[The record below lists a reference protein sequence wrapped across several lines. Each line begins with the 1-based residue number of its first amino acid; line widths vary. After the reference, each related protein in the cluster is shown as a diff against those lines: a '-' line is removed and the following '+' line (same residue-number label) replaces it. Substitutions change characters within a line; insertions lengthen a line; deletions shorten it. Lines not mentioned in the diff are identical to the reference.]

1 MWKTDRQEGIRRE
14 YEKPVRSLVITQV
27 RGDGVWTTAADVEV
41 RRRGRILGK
50 FAKYS
55 HWDFLM
61 AYTRDGGR
69 VVAEKE
75 GISDLMKN
83 RVSDLTG
90 KEQLPSSAWE
100 KPRRTD
106 ADCRRAASAS
116 DTFHF
121 R

>member
-1 MWKTDRQEGIRRE
+1 M
-14 YEKPVRSLVITQV
+14 
-27 RGDGVWTTAADVEV
+27 RGDGDWTTAAEVEV

-50 FAKYS
+50 FTKYS

-61 AYTRDGGR
+61 AYTGDGDG

-75 GISDLMKN
+75 GISDLTKN

-100 KPRRTD
+100 KPGRAD
-106 ADCRRAASAS
+106 AYCRRAASAS